1 MANSEIRWLPLGEF
15 IEPYNVRC
23 GNPNAVV
30 SGVNISKE
38 FIRSHANLETTDIS
52 GYYSVPPK
60 HFACNLMHIGRDE
73 RIPIAY
79 NDTGKELVV
88 TSAYSVFRVKEEKR
102 QEILEEYLF
111 LYFNSKEIDRLC
123 WFYTDGSVRGN
134 LQEKRLLG
142 MQIPVPFIGG
152 KPSVKRQQEIVDS
165 WRGIKK
171 MKQQNEELTEPLF
184 QLCRSYL
191 ENLKKKH
198 RLVEIGQYIEQVD
211 IRNDAGLFGV
221 NDVVGLATTKAII
234 QTKANLEG
242 VNLSTY
248 KTFRPREIAYV
259 ADTSRRGD
267 KVSLAMNKTDKTFLI
282 SSISVVFRSKDEEQ
296 LDSYFLYLWFCRP
309 EFDRYARFHSIGSA
323 REAFDYTEM
332 EKVKIPLPDIDTQRA
347 IVNIYHCAEECR
359 RIAAEADALSQTISP
374 ALMQHVIHEHN

>member
-1 MANSEIRWLPLGEF
+1 MGL
-15 IEPYNVRC
+15 
-23 GNPNAVV
+23 NAQKVFMPTV
-30 SGVNISKE
+30 
-38 FIRSHANLETTDIS
+38 ANLETIDLSNYKVVHKGWFAFS
-52 GYYSVPPK
+52 G
-60 HFACNLMHIGRDE
+60 MQTGRDE
-73 RIPIAY
+73 CIRIAIHESDEPILISPAY
-79 NDTGKELVV
+79 T
-88 TSAYSVFRVKEEKR
+88 TFRLDSSKKV
-102 QEILEEYLF
+102 LSEYLF
-111 LYFNSKEIDRLC
+111 MYFYRSEMDRYG
-123 WFYTDGSVRGN
+123 WFISDSSVRAN
-134 LQEKRLLG
+134 LDWPRFLEIQL
-142 MQIPVPFIGG
+142 PVPFTCDGG
-152 KPSVKRQQEIVDS
+152 PDVQRQQEIVDT
-165 WRGIKK
+165 WIGFKR
-171 MKQQNEELTEPLF
+171 MKRQNEELTEPLF

-191 ENLKKKH
+191 ENLKKH
-198 RLVEIGQYIEQVD
+198 YELVEIGSYIEPVD
-211 IRNDAGLFGV
+211 IRNDNGIFGAD
-221 NDVVGLATTKAII
+221 DVVGLATSKEVI

-282 SSISVVFRSKDEEQ
+282 SSISVVFRSKDEEV